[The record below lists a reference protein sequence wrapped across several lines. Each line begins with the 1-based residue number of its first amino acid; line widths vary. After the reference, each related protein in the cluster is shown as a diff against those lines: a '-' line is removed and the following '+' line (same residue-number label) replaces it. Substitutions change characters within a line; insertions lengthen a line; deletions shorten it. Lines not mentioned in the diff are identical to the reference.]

1 MDETTL
7 NWFNKL
13 EAKIDSLALTM
24 TEKVTELSTTL
35 MIYLPRQEDHEKR
48 INKLEDTVSG
58 IKADNQNRSRNHN
71 VWLGVGTITAT
82 IIAVIIGIL
91 VDRYLFKG
99 GG

>member
-1 MDETTL
+1 MDESTL

-13 EAKIDSLALTM
+13 ESKLDSLALTM

-35 MIYLPRQEDHEKR
+35 QIYLPRQDDHEKR
-48 INKLEDTVSG
+48 INALEDGVAE
-58 IKADNQNRSRNHN
+58 IKADSHNRSRNHN
-71 VWLGVGTITAT
+71 MWLGVGTITAT
-82 IIAVIIGIL
+82 IIAVVVGIL